1 MLSFTEARAHF
12 KILILSL
19 ACNVALCRAIPCSV
33 ATAGGSML
41 SEVRDNARMLG
52 RGTIERELVPKW
64 LRLRLR
70 LPQSTID
77 FVVMPQVGGRLRG
90 PLCRLAF
97 LDLLP
102 VLRAAAFSAGAGCC

>member
-1 MLSFTEARAHF
+1 MLSA
-12 KILILSL
+12 
-19 ACNVALCRAIPCSV
+19 
-33 ATAGGSML
+33 SML

-64 LRLRLR
+64 LRLRLLR

-77 FVVMPQVGGRLRG
+77 LVVMPQVGGRLRG

>member
-1 MLSFTEARAHF
+1 
-12 KILILSL
+12 
-19 ACNVALCRAIPCSV
+19 
-33 ATAGGSML
+33 ML
-41 SEVRDNARMLG
+41 SEVRHNARILG

-77 FVVMPQVGGRLRG
+77 FVVMPQVGGRGTIERELVPKWLRLLVRLRG